1 MRTFTFIEG
10 NSKKFWNISLK
21 GKSFTVT
28 YGRLGSEGQ
37 TKTKE
42 FDDTAKAKKEH
53 DKLVQQ
59 KLDKGYVETT
69 GSGKKS

>member
-1 MRTFTFIEG
+1 MRSFTFIEG
-10 NSKKFWNISLK
+10 DSKKFWNIKRK

-28 YGRLGSEGQ
+28 YGRLGSAGRTQ
-37 TKTKE
+37 TKVYE
-42 FDDTAKAKKEH
+42 DAAKAKKEH

-69 GSGKKS
+69 GSGKKK